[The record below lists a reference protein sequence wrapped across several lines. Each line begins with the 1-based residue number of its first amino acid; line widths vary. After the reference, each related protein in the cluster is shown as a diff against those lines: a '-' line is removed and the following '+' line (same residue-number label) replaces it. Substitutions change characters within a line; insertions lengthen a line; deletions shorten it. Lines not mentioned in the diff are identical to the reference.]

1 MFEEL
6 DGGLMSMEDDH
17 ACWLVG
23 KEPVRIRMYNG
34 TLRELKE
41 VRYIPT
47 IMQNVIS
54 VGVLEAEGL
63 RGTLG
68 EGVLKTSSSSLV
80 ILKDIR
86 GNNMYYLMGSAVT
99 KLTSSERLDGDS
111 TRL

>member
-23 KEPVRIRMYNG
+23 KEPVCIRMYNG

-47 IMQNVIS
+47 IM
-54 VGVLEAEGL
+54 
-63 RGTLG
+63 
-68 EGVLKTSSSSLV
+68 
-80 ILKDIR
+80 
-86 GNNMYYLMGSAVT
+86 
-99 KLTSSERLDGDS
+99 
-111 TRL
+111 